1 MNQKAFPVLVFLAII
16 GVVLANS
23 LYFVYEWERA
33 VKFKFGEFTGAEI
46 EPGLRFKWPVVNT
59 VQKFDM
65 RIQTMDERAER
76 FQTVKKEELV
86 VDSFAKWRI
95 ADLRQ
100 FYTSVR
106 GSARTA
112 QNRLSQR
119 VNSSLRAEVAKRTIP
134 DVIAGDRAEIMDI
147 VQREISE
154 EAQAIG
160 VDVIDVRLKR
170 VDLADEIRGELFAR
184 MESERQRIGSEKR
197 ATGENEAEQIRA
209 NADRSRSVTLANAQK
224 YGDETRGEGDATAT
238 RIYAE
243 AYGKDE
249 EFYGFYR
256 SLGAYKTTFEKG
268 GDLMVLDPNSDFF
281 KYFNQAKN

>member
-1 MNQKAFPVLVFLAII
+1 MNQKAFPVLVVLAII

-33 VKFKFGEFTGAEI
+33 VKFKFGEFIGAEI

-76 FQTVKKEELV
+76 FQTVRKEELV

-106 GSARTA
+106 GSSRTA

-134 DVIAGDRAEIMDI
+134 DVIAGDRAEIMSI
-147 VQREISE
+147 VQQAISE

-184 MESERQRIGSEKR
+184 MESERARIGSEKR

-209 NADRSRSVTLANAQK
+209 NADRSRAITLANAER
-224 YGDETRGEGDATAT
+224 YGNETRGEGDATAT
-238 RIYAE
+238 RIYAN
-243 AYGKDE
+243 AYGQDE
-249 EFYGFYR
+249 EFYSFYR
-256 SLGAYKTTFEKG
+256 SLGAYQTTFEQG